1 MCVCVFQILV
11 LTILQCVTHLI
22 TNLNN
27 YDNVVETKRNNSKT
41 VMA

>member
-22 TNLNN
+22 THLKN
-27 YDNVVETKRNNSKT
+27 YDNVVETKRNNFEI